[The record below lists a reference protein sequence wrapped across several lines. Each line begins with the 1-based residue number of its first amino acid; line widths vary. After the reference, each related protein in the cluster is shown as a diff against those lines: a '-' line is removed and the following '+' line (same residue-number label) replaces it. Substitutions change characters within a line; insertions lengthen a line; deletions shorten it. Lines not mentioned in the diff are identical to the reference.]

1 MHSETLRNITSILAE
16 TLLDEQKIKRIS
28 LIQRFRNM
36 RMICCNGVCGGV
48 RACVWGG
55 GGQRRGA
62 GGGGRPIVA
71 VFSILS
77 HIRLNI

>member
-48 RACVWGG
+48 RVCVCGDSAGAAC
-55 GGQRRGA
+55 GA
-62 GGGGRPIVA
+62 DRCRFQYII
-71 VFSILS
+71 SY
-77 HIRLNI
+77 